1 MKYPNCR
8 FAEIWLMLICYER
21 KKNTIRLL
29 KSIAKVMLKN
39 WASIALPF
47 FKKAKR
53 QSQLHV

>member
-8 FAEIWLMLICYER
+8 FAEIWLMLIYYEI
-21 KKNTIRLL
+21 KNTIRLL

-39 WASIALPF
+39 WASIAFPF